1 MLLLL
6 VIYLSCAIVMF
17 FSLMLLLG
25 MMTFWLVELWPL
37 RCMAVISDMDQ
48 PLENTIGNSLE
59 IEESIEILKGNG
71 PRDITDLVLTL
82 GSEMVVLARKATT
95 LEEAREMLI
104 ETIVSQKALEK
115 FGKMITSQGGDKRV
129 LDNYSLLPQAR
140 YQIEIKAK
148 SSGHVAQIKA
158 NELGIASMLLD
169 GGRQNKEDQINYGV
183 GLRLHKK
190 VGDKV
195 ETGESLITVYS
206 DQLDITEVEQIILAS
221 IEIGAKKSPRPL
233 IHEIIN

>member
-48 PLENTIGNSLE
+48 PLGNTIGNSLE

-71 PRDITDLVLTL
+71 SRDITDLVLTL

-115 FGKMITSQGGDKRV
+115 FGKMITSQGG
-129 LDNYSLLPQAR
+129 
-140 YQIEIKAK
+140 IK
-148 SSGHVAQIKA
+148 
-158 NELGIASMLLD
+158 EF
-169 GGRQNKEDQINYGV
+169 
-183 GLRLHKK
+183 
-190 VGDKV
+190 
-195 ETGESLITVYS
+195 
-206 DQLDITEVEQIILAS
+206 
-221 IEIGAKKSPRPL
+221 
-233 IHEIIN
+233 

>member
-48 PLENTIGNSLE
+48 PLGNTIGNSLE

-115 FGKMITSQGGDKRV
+115 FGKMITSQGG
-129 LDNYSLLPQAR
+129 
-140 YQIEIKAK
+140 IK
-148 SSGHVAQIKA
+148 
-158 NELGIASMLLD
+158 EF
-169 GGRQNKEDQINYGV
+169 
-183 GLRLHKK
+183 
-190 VGDKV
+190 
-195 ETGESLITVYS
+195 
-206 DQLDITEVEQIILAS
+206 
-221 IEIGAKKSPRPL
+221 
-233 IHEIIN
+233 

>member
-1 MLLLL
+1 
-6 VIYLSCAIVMF
+6 MF

-25 MMTFWLVELWPL
+25 MMAFWLVELWPL

-48 PLENTIGNSLE
+48 PLGNTIGNFLE

-115 FGKMITSQGGDKRV
+115 FGKMITSQGG
-129 LDNYSLLPQAR
+129 
-140 YQIEIKAK
+140 IK
-148 SSGHVAQIKA
+148 
-158 NELGIASMLLD
+158 EF
-169 GGRQNKEDQINYGV
+169 
-183 GLRLHKK
+183 
-190 VGDKV
+190 
-195 ETGESLITVYS
+195 
-206 DQLDITEVEQIILAS
+206 
-221 IEIGAKKSPRPL
+221 
-233 IHEIIN
+233 

>member
-25 MMTFWLVELWPL
+25 MMAFWLVELWPL

-48 PLENTIGNSLE
+48 PLGNTIGNSLE

-115 FGKMITSQGGDKRV
+115 FGKMITSQGG
-129 LDNYSLLPQAR
+129 
-140 YQIEIKAK
+140 IK
-148 SSGHVAQIKA
+148 
-158 NELGIASMLLD
+158 EF
-169 GGRQNKEDQINYGV
+169 
-183 GLRLHKK
+183 
-190 VGDKV
+190 
-195 ETGESLITVYS
+195 
-206 DQLDITEVEQIILAS
+206 
-221 IEIGAKKSPRPL
+221 
-233 IHEIIN
+233 